1 MKIDFIIPTY
11 NEEKNINN
19 IICEIRKHSQG
30 RIIVID
36 DFSNDNTFAKIPDD
50 NNIIK
55 IRNVMN
61 YGKGYSI
68 KKGLYYA
75 NGDFIALID
84 GDMVGIVNHISN
96 ALDIISDYDCVIFSP
111 PIKSGG
117 LGLLRKFAHSIVL
130 RETGQSIP
138 WCISGMRIIKKTI
151 IENIKDKLD
160 DRFAFEVSM
169 TIELIKNNYK
179 VNNIQVD
186 FEHRLT
192 GGDIR
197 GYYHRGKQ
205 FGDIYKYYQR
215 LRK

>member
-1 MKIDFIIPTY
+1 MNIDFIIPAY

-30 RIIVID
+30 RIIVVD
-36 DFSNDNTFAKIPDD
+36 DFSNDNTFARIPEDY
-50 NNIIK
+50 NIIK
-55 IRNVMN
+55 IRNIMN

-75 NGDFIALID
+75 DEDLVALID
-84 GDMVGIVNHISN
+84 GDSRGIIKHISSY
-96 ALDIISDYDCVIFSP
+96 LDVISGYDCVIFSP

-117 LGLLRKFAHSIVL
+117 IGLLRKYACNVVHK
-130 RETGQSIP
+130 ETGLSIP
-138 WCISGMRIIKKTI
+138 WCLSGMRIIKKEI
-151 IENIKDKLD
+151 IENIKGKLD

-192 GGDIR
+192 GRDIN

-205 FGDIYKYYQR
+205 FADIYKYYHG

>member
-1 MKIDFIIPTY
+1 MNIDFIIPVY

-19 IICEIRKHSQG
+19 LICEIRRHSQG
-30 RIIVID
+30 RIIVVD
-36 DFSNDNTFAKIPDD
+36 DFSDDNTYLRISEDY
-50 NNIIK
+50 NIIK
-55 IRNVMN
+55 IRNIMN

-75 NGDFIALID
+75 DGDFVALID
-84 GDMVGIVNHISN
+84 GDMRGIIKHVSNSLEVISE
-96 ALDIISDYDCVIFSP
+96 YDCVIFSP
-111 PIKSGG
+111 PIKNGG
-117 LGLLRKFAHSIVL
+117 IGILRRFAHDVVF
-130 RETGQSIP
+130 RETGLSIP
-138 WCISGMRIIKKTI
+138 WCLSGMRIIKKGI

-192 GGDIR
+192 GRDIK

-205 FGDIYKYYQR
+205 FEDIYKYYHR